1 MTLSRT
7 EYDHLMRVTYASLHE
22 LIDRLTP
29 EQAEALWTVARNM
42 APSEPVT
49 PATPPPPPPPQPTR
63 TIAFS
68 GTLASQRAAE
78 QARLT
83 GDRTTIVSRPNA
95 PQ

>member
-1 MTLSRT
+1 MTVSRT
-7 EYDHLMRVTYASLHE
+7 EYDHSMRVTYANLHE

-42 APSEPVT
+42 APSEPE
-49 PATPPPPPPPQPTR
+49 APPPPQPTR

-83 GDRTTIVSRPNA
+83 AERTTMVSRPST
-95 PQ
+95 PKK